1 MDNTLSLNPKNI
13 TAGDK
18 KIIYLCDDTV
28 EGIFTAIYLAWSFGT
43 SKTDVRVRCSSTLS
57 FFEEYKDISTDYD
70 IASKVSRSIITK
82 LSYDV
87 YTFVYYACLSN
98 DPEKGSY
105 IYRFLIKAFKKGPC
119 IIDFIQDFHVSKVFE
134 LSRKVSREACY
145 YREFIRFEE
154 LSNGVLRAK
163 ISPKYNISHLLT
175 DHFSDRFSCEDWI
188 IFDTLRNS
196 AIIHKKYKAAILA
209 DGITEKQL
217 DEFCDISAKES
228 DFQALWKRFFDT
240 IAIEERINTNLQR
253 NNMPLHFRKYMNAEK

>member
-1 MDNTLSLNPKNI
+1 MDNSLSLNPKNM
-13 TAGDK
+13 TACDK

-28 EGIFTAIYLAWSFGT
+28 DGIFTAIYFAWSFGT

-82 LSYDV
+82 LSYDI

-105 IYRFLIKAFKKGPC
+105 IYRFLIKAFKKGPR

-163 ISPKYNISHLLT
+163 ISPQYNISHLLT
-175 DHFSDRFSCEDWI
+175 DHFSDRFNCEDWI
-188 IFDTLRNS
+188 ILDTLRNS

-209 DGITEKQL
+209 GGITEKQL
-217 DEFCDISAKES
+217 DEFCEISEKES
-228 DFQALWKRFFDT
+228 DFQALWERFFDT